1 MHTVKEVLAQMDA
14 NGKIM
19 LGVGSDERGW
29 YTVFNNNRKMFAI
42 VFYSE
47 EGDDWKFYATKES
60 FAKRVVGLLK
70 RGY

>member
-1 MHTVKEVLAQMDA
+1 MHTVQQVLATMDA

-19 LGVGSDERGW
+19 LGVGDDYRGW
-29 YTVFNNNRKMFAI
+29 YTVFNNNTGMRAI

-47 EGDDWKFYATKES
+47 EGDDWKFYATNES